1 MVYSQQPK
9 GVGRTMEGAFFE
21 NTFYYQWIL
30 MLSMLDDQQKSKLE
44 NLGGSQNETM
54 KNLEKEMN

>member
-1 MVYSQQPK
+1 M
-9 GVGRTMEGAFFE
+9 MEGAFFE

-44 NLGGSQNETM
+44 NLGGSQNKTI

>member
-1 MVYSQQPK
+1 
-9 GVGRTMEGAFFE
+9 
-21 NTFYYQWIL
+21 

-44 NLGGSQNETM
+44 NLGGSQNKTI